1 MGFTLFDDNNS
12 SSSSLEEE
20 FQEQASSSLDDSFG
34 VCYLRVLGGRH
45 PFFSYN
51 FGLTTLGTWTG

>member
-12 SSSSLEEE
+12 SSSSLEDL
-20 FQEQASSSLDDSFG
+20 FQEQASSSLDESFG

-51 FGLTTLGTWTG
+51 FGLTALGTWTG